1 MGKFSLISK
10 YLERRRAARDKVVE
24 KQLPDNRRWRL
35 LQVESAIA
43 CNLRCVMCPWREIT
57 KDSQNRGLMSPQIW
71 AAIRPHLTEVNSV
84 DFTGGGEPLLQ
95 PRLEAWIAD
104 AKRAGCETGFLSNGL
119 LLKKDRLIRILEAG
133 VDWIC
138 ISMDGAT
145 ADTYNRIRIGSDF
158 ERVCENVA
166 NIAVLRTAKHPK
178 TMINFVM
185 MDINLDEV
193 QKIVGLAA
201 TLGVDQVNFKQ
212 CDVSRGTSGKGHG
225 LFGAEETRDIR
236 RLRKSLQKA
245 RRLAKKSKVAT
256 TAAAF
261 TPQERPVCEQD
272 PRDSL
277 FIRYDGAVA
286 PCINLAI
293 GGPTTFLGRDAVIP
307 SVLYGRLPEDDLM
320 ALWQS
325 ETARSYRQRFELR
338 MQKHDH
344 EIVNQ
349 LLASSSNRQKTLQAA
364 IDAMPDPPRGCNV
377 CHYLY
382 DL

>member
-10 YLERRRAARDKVVE
+10 YLERRRAARGKVVQE
-24 KQLPDNRRWRL
+24 QLPDNRRWRL
-35 LQVESAIA
+35 LQMESAIA

-57 KDSQNRGLMSPQIW
+57 KDSTNRGLMSPQIW
-71 AAIRPHLTEVNSV
+71 ASIRPHLTEVKSV

-95 PRLEAWIAD
+95 PELEAWIAD

-119 LLKKDRLIRILEAG
+119 LLQKERLVRILEAG

-166 NIAVLRTAKHPK
+166 NIAALRTAKLPK

-185 MDINLDEV
+185 MDINLDQFE
-193 QKIVGLAA
+193 KIVGLAA
-201 TLGVDQVNFKQ
+201 KLGVDQVNFKQ

-225 LFGAEETRDIR
+225 LFGTEETRDIR
-236 RLRKSLQKA
+236 RLKKSLQKA
-245 RRLAKKSKVAT
+245 RRLAKKLKVAT

-261 TPQERPVCEQD
+261 TPQERPVCAQD

-277 FIRYDGAVA
+277 FVRYDGVVA
-286 PCINLAI
+286 PCIGLAN
-293 GGPTTFLGRDAVIP
+293 GGSTTFLDKEAVMP
-307 SVLYGRLPEDDLM
+307 SVHYGRLPDDDLT
-320 ALWQS
+320 ALWQG
-325 ETARSYRQRFELR
+325 ETAGFYRQRFEQR
-338 MQKHDH
+338 TQKHDQ
-344 EIVNQ
+344 EIVNR
-349 LLASSSNRQKTLQAA
+349 LLSASSNREKTLQAA
-364 IDAMPDPPRGCNV
+364 IDAMPAPPEGCNV

-382 DL
+382 DI